1 MFATIG
7 FGNTADAMTEEGTPS
22 LGALSVAD
30 QHCRASRRFDTT
42 PPHARRLMRLLIAT
56 DAWHPQVNGVV
67 RTLMSLATNLRRQ
80 GVAVEF
86 LTPDG
91 FLSMPVPTY
100 QCLRVALPNPREIAR
115 RIERAAP
122 NAIHIATEGPIGCL
136 VRRYCIKRRLPF
148 TTSYTTRFPEY
159 ISARFPI
166 PECWTYAALQRFH
179 AAATVTMVSTPSL
192 MAELG
197 NWGFDNLGLW
207 TRGVDTNLFAP
218 ERAIDLDLPRPRFVS
233 VGRIAVEK
241 NLEAF
246 LSLDLPGTKMVIG
259 HGPQEAE
266 LRARFP
272 NAKFL
277 GSMEG
282 TTLAAHL
289 AAADVFVFPSKTD
302 TFGIVQLEALASGVP
317 VAAFPVTGPRDVIGG
332 NPIGVLSN
340 DLRAACLGALQ
351 LSREA
356 CRAFAL
362 QNTWENSARQ
372 FLGHVSSVFT
382 DAFDHPDML
391 PGRGRSNPVAANVG
405 AHFAI
410 GAVRNTAASRS
421 P

>member
-1 MFATIG
+1 
-7 FGNTADAMTEEGTPS
+7 
-22 LGALSVAD
+22 
-30 QHCRASRRFDTT
+30 
-42 PPHARRLMRLLIAT
+42 MRLLIAT

-67 RTLMSLATNLRRQ
+67 RTLMSLAKSVRRQ

-91 FLSMPVPTY
+91 FPSMPVPTY
-100 QCLRVALPNPREIAR
+100 RSLRLALPNPREIAS
-115 RIERAAP
+115 RIEHAAP
-122 NAIHIATEGPIGCL
+122 NAIHIATEGPIGHL
-136 VRRYCIKRRLPF
+136 ARHYCIKRGLPF

-166 PECWTYAALQRFH
+166 PERWTYAALRRFH
-179 AAATVTMVSTPSL
+179 SAATVTMVSTRSL
-192 MAELG
+192 MTELASR
-197 NWGFDNLGLW
+197 GFANLGLW
-207 TRGVDTNLFAP
+207 TRGVDTDLFAP

-246 LSLDLPGTKMVIG
+246 LALDLPGTKMVIG

-272 NAKFL
+272 GARFL
-277 GSMEG
+277 GQMEG

-317 VAAFPVTGPRDVIGG
+317 VAAFPVTGPKDVIG
-332 NPIGVLSN
+332 NKPIGVLSD
-340 DLRAACLGALQ
+340 DLREACLGALQ
-351 LSREA
+351 LSRAA

-362 QNTWENSARQ
+362 DNTWENSARQ
-372 FLGHVSSVFT
+372 FLGHASSVFT
-382 DAFDHPDML
+382 DAFEHPDL
-391 PGRGRSNPVAANVG
+391 VYAHGRNESAAANPG
-405 AHFAI
+405 ARLAI
-410 GAVRNTAASRS
+410 GTPRVGSAVANVVASRS
-421 P
+421 Q